1 MHTCHWNRDT
11 FMLIWIGFA
20 LLTAGV
26 LALLRP
32 FFAPG
37 ASEVKPAAADLAVY
51 RDQLKEIA
59 TDQERGLIAG
69 SEAQSARTEV
79 ARRLLERSADADK
92 QKRSDRDVPRVNGAI
107 VRNAIAGLVPLV
119 SIAAYLVL
127 GSPGLPSHPFV
138 KPGSIPVE
146 QASQAE
152 LVAMVEARLR
162 DEPGDGKGWDVI
174 APVYF
179 RQGRFAESAE
189 AYARAIR
196 ILGETQGRLY
206 GLAEATI
213 IANNGLVTEDARKAL
228 ERILELNPG
237 NGEAGFGLALAKEQD
252 GRTAEAIA
260 DYRRLL
266 DNSPKDARWRPAAEA
281 KLFRLEKKGAPAG
294 NAPPVEG
301 MSEAERAKFIVR
313 MVDGLAARLKSNGK
327 DLPGW
332 LQLVRSY
339 KVLGRDAD
347 ANAAL
352 GEARRQF
359 EGDAKSLGELDG
371 LAKSIG
377 LGS

>member
-1 MHTCHWNRDT
+1 
-11 FMLIWIGFA
+11 MLIWIGFA

-26 LALLRP
+26 LVALLRP
-32 FFAPG
+32 FFSG
-37 ASEVKPAAADLAVY
+37 ATDDLTPAAADLAVY
-51 RDQLKEIA
+51 RDQLKEIE

-79 ARRLLERSADADK
+79 ARRLLERSAEADSDAGG
-92 QKRSDRDVPRVNGAI
+92 KRESPSAAGTI
-107 VRNAIAGLVPLV
+107 VRNVIAGLVPLV
-119 SIAAYLVL
+119 SIAAYLAL

-138 KPGSIPVE
+138 KPGSVPVE
-146 QASQAE
+146 QASQAD

-179 RQGRFAESAE
+179 RQGRFAEAAE

-196 ILGETQGRLY
+196 LLGETPVRLH

-213 IANNGLVTEDARKAL
+213 IANNGLVTEDARKAF

-252 GRTAEAIA
+252 GKVTEAIT

-266 DNSPKDARWRPAAEA
+266 DNSPKDARWRTAAEA
-281 KLFRLEKKGAPAG
+281 KLFRLEKKGPPAA

-301 MSEAERAKFIVR
+301 MSEAERAKFIAS
-313 MVDGLAARLKSNGK
+313 MVDGLAARLKTDGK
-327 DLPGW
+327 DLAGW
-332 LQLVRSY
+332 LQLLRSY
-339 KVLGRDAD
+339 KVLGRDGD

-352 GEARRQF
+352 TEARRQF
-359 EGDAKSLGELDG
+359 EGDAKSLGDLDG